1 MAAGPRRRR
10 AGMWPLQNSTYGILH
25 RGCSELV
32 LRASG
37 RVCNESAYIL
47 TGDFFGIYLGFQA

>member
-1 MAAGPRRRR
+1 MPDS
-10 AGMWPLQNSTYGILH
+10 GMWPLQNSTYGILH